1 MDTELEY
8 GSYVP
13 KPRPRHNGYYAGD
26 FSQTAPMPWE
36 QLRRVM
42 ELGHP
47 SGDARRGDQ
56 TARSHSG
63 HRWARA

>member
-13 KPRPRHNGYYAGD
+13 RPRRRHNGYYAGD

-42 ELGHP
+42 ELGRP
-47 SGDARRGDQ
+47 SGGAP
-56 TARSHSG
+56 
-63 HRWARA
+63 RAGQAAGRHVR